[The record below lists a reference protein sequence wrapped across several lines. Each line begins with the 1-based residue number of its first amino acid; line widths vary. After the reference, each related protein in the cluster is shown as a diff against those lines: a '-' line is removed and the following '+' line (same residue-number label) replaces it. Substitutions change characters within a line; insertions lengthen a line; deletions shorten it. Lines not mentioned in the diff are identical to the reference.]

1 MWHNYSIIVTN
12 VLDTLHVYNV
22 IYYYYFGIAKYL
34 QVPTDYNFIL
44 CSAAVYRVMY
54 APRSYRSSHL
64 DRGSSGF
71 PSGPVPVWTIC
82 ISWAYSTSLVLYYKV
97 AGILGT
103 LETRGGDY
111 RGPVNFDWRK
121 NATEMTARQ

>member
-1 MWHNYSIIVTN
+1 MWKAKPCEPISQFMFSRKYWTSSYRQHP
-12 VLDTLHVYNV
+12 
-22 IYYYYFGIAKYL
+22 AKYL
-34 QVPTDYNFIL
+34 QVPTDYNFLL

-54 APRSYRSSHL
+54 APRSYHRRHL

-71 PSGPVPVWTIC
+71 PSGPVPVT
-82 ISWAYSTSLVLYYKV
+82 
-97 AGILGT
+97 GT

-121 NATEMTARQ
+121 NVTEMTARQ